1 MERGDE
7 STVSDRVYGTIL
19 LLMMATTLAGQDAKP
34 AFIGN
39 IYGPLA
45 SAPVPADAP
54 PLFIALA
61 ADDPLFGNPGYD
73 MIDSWRTAK
82 RAVEFHL

>member
-1 MERGDE
+1 ML
-7 STVSDRVYGTIL
+7 T
-19 LLMMATTLAGQDAKP
+19 MATALAGEDAKP

-45 SAPVPADAP
+45 SMTVPTDAP

-61 ADDPLFGNPGYD
+61 ASLPKSSVIAFGYTFALP
-73 MIDSWRTAK
+73 
-82 RAVEFHL
+82 